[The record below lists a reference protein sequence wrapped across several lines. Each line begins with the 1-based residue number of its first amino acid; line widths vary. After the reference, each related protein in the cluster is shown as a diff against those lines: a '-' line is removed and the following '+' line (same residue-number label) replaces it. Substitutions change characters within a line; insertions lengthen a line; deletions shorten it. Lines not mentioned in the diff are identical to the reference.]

1 MDPLA
6 AFGAVVI
13 TLPDIAPLGE
23 HLTCEVCGGETDI
36 QDCAGRARGV
46 GPRTAQQRA
55 KLQITLSAI
64 LAGGGKA
71 GGYRRNSPGA
81 FLVGSILMG
90 HVHQAMYGRTPGEAP
105 STGCD
110 KPVRCG
116 GGSIPLGEIA

>member
-1 MDPLA
+1 MDSLA

-23 HLTCEVCGGETDI
+23 HLMREVSGGETDI
-36 QDCAGRARGV
+36 EDERAGRARGV

-55 KLQITLSAI
+55 KLQMKLSAI

-81 FLVGSILMG
+81 FLVGSRRMV
-90 HVHQAMYGRTPGEAP
+90 HVHQPMYGRTPGEDRGPTFAEI
-105 STGCD
+105 
-110 KPVRCG
+110 G